1 MRIYDLLVEGATD
14 ILYHMTSVQSAIHIL
29 QDGEFK
35 LASSIGSSVEAKW
48 APKGQHYF
56 LSTSRSK
63 SGDYARHPGKSAVMF
78 VLDGQRLG
86 QRYKVKPVD
95 YWEGMWRN
103 VPDRTSETEDRVFSK
118 ANTIPI
124 AQHVIAVHLLIT
136 GNDEWRGPRTRQAM
150 LLAKQRGIPAYLY
163 TDAAAWATQ
172 DIRKSVSPADAKELI
187 KGIMPSR
194 RQFTTSNQWGLSRWV
209 ELIFKKSTDELSEA
223 AKKLKFNLVYYGL
236 RDKHDAHG
244 LDADLANAR
253 RSSDTDYPVAV
264 KLIQYM
270 TANHFSKPVELKNML
285 AEKWNAINTAEWKA
299 KDAAKD
305 AADAAAAA
313 KEPQATPA
321 EPA

>member
-1 MRIYDLLVEGATD
+1 MRIYDLLVEGATA
-14 ILYHMTSVQSAIHIL
+14 ILYHMTSVQAAIHIL

-35 LASSIGSSVEAKW
+35 LASSIGSSVEEKW

-63 SGDYARHPGKSAVMF
+63 RGDYARHPGKSAVMF

-118 ANTIPI
+118 YNAIPI
-124 AQHVIAVHLLIT
+124 DQHIISVHLLIT

-172 DIRKSVSPADAKELI
+172 DIRKSVSPAQAKELI

-194 RQFTTSNQWGLSRWV
+194 KQFTTSNQWGLSRWV
-209 ELIFKKSTDELSEA
+209 ELIFKKSTDELSEG

-236 RDKHDAHG
+236 RDKTDSHG
-244 LDADLANAR
+244 LATDLANAR
-253 RSSDTDYPVAV
+253 RPNDTDYPVSV

-270 TANHFSKPVELKNML
+270 TANHFSSPVELKNML
-285 AEKWNAINTAEWKA
+285 AAKWDGINTAEWEA
-299 KDAAKD
+299 KDAAK
-305 AADAAAAA
+305 AAAAA

-321 EPA
+321 EPV